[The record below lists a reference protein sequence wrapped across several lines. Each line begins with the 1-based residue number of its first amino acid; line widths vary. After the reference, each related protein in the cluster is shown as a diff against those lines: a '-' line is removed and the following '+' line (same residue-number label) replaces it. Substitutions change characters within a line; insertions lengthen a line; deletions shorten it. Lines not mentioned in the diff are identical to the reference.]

1 MRSLPK
7 RFATADYLG
16 SPRSPFAHLC
26 PALTGLE
33 IRGLFW
39 LDDLWRCGGYSADP
53 LG

>member
-1 MRSLPK
+1 MGGLPA

-16 SPRSPFAHLC
+16 SLRSPFAHLC

-39 LDDLWRCGGYSADP
+39 LDDL
-53 LG
+53 